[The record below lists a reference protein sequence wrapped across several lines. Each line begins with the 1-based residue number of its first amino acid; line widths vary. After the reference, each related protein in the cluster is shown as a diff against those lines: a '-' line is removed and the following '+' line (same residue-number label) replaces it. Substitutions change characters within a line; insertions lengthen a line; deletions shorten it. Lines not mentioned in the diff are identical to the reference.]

1 MHVSI
6 KASIRKNLSQQQTS
20 YLLMMDKATVCVN
33 IATVKDM
40 INIKKHKTILML
52 FLIGYKTRRT

>member
-6 KASIRKNLSQQQTS
+6 KASIRKNLLQQRTS
-20 YLLMMDKATVCVN
+20 YSLMMDKAILCVN
-33 IATVKDM
+33 IATVKGT

-52 FLIGYKTRRT
+52 FLIGYKMQRT